1 MKKGEK
7 IMKKLAIL
15 GSAKSCVLED
25 ILKYFDGK
33 DIKITCISNDEHSE
47 FFKQAK
53 ELCKNTKL
61 LPFEMNVEYFSA
73 HDFDLVAVCDYRQCL
88 QKEVF
93 ETSKFINI
101 HGSLLPAFRGIDE
114 ISRAFLAGVKV
125 SGVTVHKLTEDI
137 ERDEIIAQYPILIDN
152 LTHFDEF
159 EKNIYKLEGML
170 YPIVIDKILK
180 DEVFDFSDF
189 LTSPGGCGNSCGGC
203 GGCH

>member
-1 MKKGEK
+1 
-7 IMKKLAIL
+7 MKKLAIL

-25 ILKYFDGK
+25 ILKYFEGK
-33 DIKITCISNDEHSE
+33 EVEITCISNDEHSD
-47 FFKQAK
+47 FFKRAK

-93 ETSKFINI
+93 ETNKFINI
-101 HGSLLPAFRGIDE
+101 HGSLLPAFRGADE

-125 SGVTVHKLTEDI
+125 SGVTIYKMTEDI
-137 ERDEIIAQYPILIDN
+137 ERDEIIAQYPILIEN

-159 EKNIYKLEGML
+159 ETNIYKLEGML

-180 DEVFDFSDF
+180 DEVFDFTDF
-189 LTSPGGCGNSCGGC
+189 LTSSSSCGSSCGSCGGC
-203 GGCH
+203 H

>member
-1 MKKGEK
+1 
-7 IMKKLAIL
+7 MKKLAIL

-25 ILKYFDGK
+25 ILKYFEGK
-33 DIKITCISNDEHSE
+33 EVEITCLSDDEHSK
-47 FFKQAK
+47 FFKKAK
-53 ELCKNTKL
+53 ELNKNTKL
-61 LPFEMNVEYFSA
+61 LTKEMNVEYFST
-73 HDFDLVAVCDYRQCL
+73 HDFDLVAVCDYRENL

-93 ETSKFINI
+93 ETNKFINI
-101 HGSLLPAFRGIDE
+101 HGSLLPAFRGTDE

-125 SGVTVHKLTEDI
+125 SGVTIHKLTEDI
-137 ERDEIIAQYPILIDN
+137 ERDEIIAQYPILIEN

-189 LTSPGGCGNSCGGC
+189 LTSSGDCGNSCGGC